1 MTTKKKAATSPQETP
16 ENEEAVTPETSAPE
30 SAEVSPP
37 EAVAPEA
44 PKPPEVSPREDPRFE
59 KLVDRK
65 VKSGLPQP
73 LAEKVAEQQII
84 HDRKLAARK

>member
-16 ENEEAVTPETSAPE
+16 ENEEAVAPE

-65 VKSGLPQP
+65 MKAGLPQP